1 MLSQVPRGST
11 PDPRAP
17 HAASHA
23 HPASVHLVILRAL
36 PLPPALSQHLGISYV
51 RVADRSMGQIKLV
64 VFIHRRHAH
73 ALSSVETSYVPT
85 GVLGIG
91 KNKVRICDAS
101 RTWRLITPSQPSA
114 I

>member
-1 MLSQVPRGST
+1 MHTPPPYTST
-11 PDPRAP
+11 SSE
-17 HAASHA
+17 HSH
-23 HPASVHLVILRAL
+23 
-36 PLPPALSQHLGISYV
+36 LPPALSSQHLGISYV

-91 KNKVRICDAS
+91 KNKVRI
-101 RTWRLITPSQPSA
+101 
-114 I
+114 

>member
-1 MLSQVPRGST
+1 MHT
-11 PDPRAP
+11 PPP
-17 HAASHA
+17 YTSSSSEHSH
-23 HPASVHLVILRAL
+23 SL
-36 PLPPALSQHLGISYV
+36 LPPALSQHLGISYV

-91 KNKVRICDAS
+91 KNKVRIWDAS
-101 RTWRLITPSQPSA
+101 RTWCLAPSQHSA